1 MLQDGGREK
10 DSENMKNGAELK
22 IALGK
27 EADSRSQY
35 YKAINPNISVIITTA
50 QIYSTTD
57 NI

>member
-50 QIYSTTD
+50 
-57 NI
+57 